1 MFYKLIVM
9 DIRKY
14 FIVNSEAP
22 KTKINPVFKNSISPG
37 EQNKKIEIRKKQN
50 F

>member
-14 FIVNSEAP
+14 FIVNSEEP
-22 KTKINPVFKNSISPG
+22 KTKINPILTKHENC
-37 EQNKKIEIRKKQN
+37 N
-50 F
+50 